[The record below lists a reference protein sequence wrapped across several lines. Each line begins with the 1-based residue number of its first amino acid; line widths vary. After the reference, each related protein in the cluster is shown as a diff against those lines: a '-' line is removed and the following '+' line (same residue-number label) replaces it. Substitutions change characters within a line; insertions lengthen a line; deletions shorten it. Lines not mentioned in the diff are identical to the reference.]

1 MEKKIPLNLFLL
13 LSYLPSPEKLV
24 STATRYK
31 IVALKMHE
39 TTFNHPEW
47 WIDLF
52 PHHSPHKN
60 ITKPIF
66 FALGDP
72 WPLFPFSHHH
82 SGQRIIHVISKQEVL
97 RWSQRVRVEAI
108 PSVGSSSCRPSGGSP
123 CFVELHLK
131 WTVTDPV
138 TTFLQPGANCARNS
152 VLNFK
157 KKTDHLLKSCCLY
170 FS

>member
-1 MEKKIPLNLFLL
+1 MVLTLLYKNENGKKIPLNSLFLL

-52 PHHSPHKN
+52 PHHPPNKN
-60 ITKPIF
+60 MTKPIF
-66 FALGDP
+66 FALAILG
-72 WPLFPFSHHH
+72 PFSHSHTITLDKG
-82 SGQRIIHVISKQEVL
+82 SYMSLASK
-97 RWSQRVRVEAI
+97 RYWGDHRVRVEAI
-108 PSVGSSSCRPSGGSP
+108 PSVGSPSCRPSGGSP

-131 WTVTDPV
+131 WTVTDQV
-138 TTFLQPGANCARNS
+138 TTFLQPGANCARN
-152 VLNFK
+152 
-157 KKTDHLLKSCCLY
+157 
-170 FS
+170 